1 MSEMEDRG
9 GAQERKTLAQ
19 SKLWLWVRSVLFI
32 FIFIAILFIPA
43 GRLDWLAG
51 WALLGGFIIV
61 VGFLAVWMRQRD
73 PALMAERQSAA
84 KAENVK
90 YWDQV
95 IMTVYSVLLL
105 FLLVVA
111 SVDAGRMGLSRVPL
125 FVRVIGWLG
134 LGVALVVVWRVMAEN
149 TYLSERVRIQEER
162 GHQVVTTGPYQV
174 VRHPMYVGI
183 IIAVFSVPL
192 ALGSWWALLPAAF
205 IMILFIVRT
214 ALEDRTLMEELPG
227 YQEYAQQVGYR
238 LLPGIW

>member
-1 MSEMEDRG
+1 M
-9 GAQERKTLAQ
+9 T
-19 SKLWLWVRSVLFI
+19 
-32 FIFIAILFIPA
+32 
-43 GRLDWLAG
+43 
-51 WALLGGFIIV
+51 
-61 VGFLAVWMRQRD
+61 
-73 PALMAERQSAA
+73 ERQSAA

-111 SVDAGRMGLSRVPL
+111 SVDAGRMGWSRVPL
-125 FVRVIGWLG
+125 VVRVIGWLG
-134 LGVALVVVWRVMAEN
+134 LGVALVIVWRVMAEN

-183 IIAVFSVPL
+183 IIAVLNVPL

-205 IMILFIVRT
+205 IVILFIVRT

-238 LLPGIW
+238 LLPRIW